1 MLGRRQRQVLLE
13 AMYCVVS
20 VHSVR
25 AYACCVKSS
34 SSSSTSSM
42 LSSAQLRQHPQR
54 YHLRNYVSI
63 ISAIICA
70 TTSTSSRLQRE
81 SSPQN
86 GPFQG
91 HQIIQRECLSNQ
103 IYESNPNQIYKSN
116 PNQIYKSN
124 PNQIYESKSNESIT
138 EYLILFIFL
147 IYYLSHFIIIY
158 LFL

>member
-1 MLGRRQRQVLLE
+1 MLGRRQRQVRLE

-25 AYACCVKSS
+25 AYACCIKSS
-34 SSSSTSSM
+34 SSSSTSSA
-42 LSSAQLRQHPQR
+42 LSSAQLRQHRLR

-63 ISAIICA
+63 VNAVVRA
-70 TTSTSSRLQRE
+70 TASTSSRLRRE
-81 SSPQN
+81 SSSQN

-91 HQIIQRECLSNQ
+91 HQIIQRESLSNQ
-103 IYESNPNQIYKSN
+103 IYESN

-138 EYLILFIFL
+138 ESFNSFYISHLLFI
-147 IYYLSHFIIIY
+147 
-158 LFL
+158 

>member
-1 MLGRRQRQVLLE
+1 MLGCRQRQVLLE

-34 SSSSTSSM
+34 SSSSTSSA

-63 ISAIICA
+63 VSAINCA
-70 TTSTSSRLQRE
+70 TTSASSRLQRE

-91 HQIIQRECLSNQ
+91 HQMIQRESLSNQ
-103 IYESNPNQIYKSN
+103 IYE
-116 PNQIYKSN
+116 SN

-138 EYLILFIFL
+138 ESFNSFYISHLLFI
-147 IYYLSHFIIIY
+147 
-158 LFL
+158 